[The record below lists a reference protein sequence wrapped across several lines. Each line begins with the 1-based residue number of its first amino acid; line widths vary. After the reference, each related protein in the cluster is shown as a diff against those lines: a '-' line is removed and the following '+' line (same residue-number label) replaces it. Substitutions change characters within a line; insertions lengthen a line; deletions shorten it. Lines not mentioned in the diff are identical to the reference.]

1 MQQLSVI
8 GIEDDVL
15 ILESESG
22 ERFRVPVDALPERRK
37 ASAAIPHRERKASPR
52 AIQALIRGG
61 MTAEEVAA
69 STGEEL
75 AYVERFEGPVVAERE
90 HVLSSALSIP
100 VASGDIDPLAGETT
114 FGAAIDER
122 LNELHA
128 SDRSWAAWKDA
139 EGGAWTVR
147 LRFTTEA
154 IQHEAV
160 WGYEPKKA
168 TLTPR
173 GKEAVSLSQTG
184 DATSVLVPRLRAI
197 DRQSRPTAP
206 DAAASAPAPAD
217 GGAPPISQRA
227 AAHDAAQHEA
237 GSAERTPAG
246 RAGQPSSSRSSA
258 GRGSAGRADTG
269 AVIGQSDTGRFDS
282 DAFRIQRGPTR
293 SAPAPVEPGIGLEEA
308 VESSAASEAPRGDR
322 SNEPTKADNPW
333 LRRRGGEVGS
343 QPENVQ
349 AAAINRPAA
358 SAQPNHTAELLDALR
373 RRRSERE
380 AALRTAES
388 EPSLFEVQPEAEPAP
403 QEEQRPQRA
412 TGTGPVGGRKRGSR
426 AAMPSWD
433 EIVFGSRT
441 ED

>member
-8 GIEDDVL
+8 GVEDDVL
-15 ILESESG
+15 ILESASG
-22 ERFRVPVDALPERRK
+22 ERFRVPVDALPEHRK
-37 ASAAIPHRERKASPR
+37 PAAAIPHRERKARPR
-52 AIQALIRGG
+52 DIQSLIRGG
-61 MTAEEVAA
+61 MTAEEVA
-69 STGEEL
+69 SVTGEEL
-75 AYVERFEGPVVAERE
+75 AYIERFEGPVVAERS
-90 HVLSSALSIP
+90 HVLDSALSIP

-122 LNELHA
+122 LSDLHA
-128 SDRSWAAWKDA
+128 SDRTWAAWKDA

-173 GKEAVSLSQTG
+173 GKEATSLSQTG

-197 DRQSRPTAP
+197 DRQQRPAAP
-206 DAAASAPAPAD
+206 DAAATAPVSAPAPAD
-217 GGAPPISQRA
+217 DADAPPISQRG
-227 AAHDAAQHEA
+227 AQ
-237 GSAERTPAG
+237 R
-246 RAGQPSSSRSSA
+246 
-258 GRGSAGRADTG
+258 
-269 AVIGQSDTGRFDS
+269 DTGRFHS
-282 DAFRIQRGPTR
+282 DAFRIQRATTR
-293 SAPAPVEPGIGLEEA
+293 PAPEPVEPGVGLEDAVESSSAPAP
-308 VESSAASEAPRGDR
+308 SEAPAANRQQ
-322 SNEPTKADNPW
+322 EPTKADNPW

-343 QPENVQ
+343 QPEDVQ
-349 AAAINRPAA
+349 HAAINRPAA

-380 AALRTAES
+380 ATLRTAES
-388 EPSLFEVQPEAEPAP
+388 EPSLFEVEPETADAAPSAPA

-412 TGTGPVGGRKRGSR
+412 TGTGPVAGRKRGSR
-426 AAMPSWD
+426 VAMPSWD

-441 ED
+441 DD

>member
-8 GIEDDVL
+8 GVEDDVL

-22 ERFRVPVDALPERRK
+22 ERFRVPVEQLPEHRK
-37 ASAAIPHRERKASPR
+37 PAAAVPHRERKARPR
-52 AIQALIRGG
+52 DIQALIRGG

-75 AYVERFEGPVVAERE
+75 AYVERFEGPVVAERN
-90 HVLSSALSIP
+90 HVLESALSIL
-100 VASGDIDPLAGETT
+100 VASGDIDPLASETS

-122 LNELHA
+122 LDDLRA
-128 SDRSWAAWKDA
+128 TDRSWAAWKDA

-154 IQHEAV
+154 IQHEAQ

-173 GKEAVSLSQTG
+173 GKEATSLSQSG
-184 DATSVLVPRLRAI
+184 DASSVLVPRLRAI
-197 DRQSRPTAP
+197 DRQQRPTGP
-206 DAAASAPAPAD
+206 DAAARAPEPEPAVD
-217 GGAPPISQRA
+217 ETAAPPISQRA
-227 AAHDAAQHEA
+227 SSAPTVDAA
-237 GSAERTPAG
+237 RTG
-246 RAGQPSSSRSSA
+246 
-258 GRGSAGRADTG
+258 
-269 AVIGQSDTGRFDS
+269 DTGRFDS
-282 DAFRIQRGPTR
+282 DAFRIQRGAAR
-293 SAPAPVEPGIGLEEA
+293 SAPAPVEPGVGLEDA
-308 VESSAASEAPRGDR
+308 VEAATSAPAPADARTK
-322 SNEPTKADNPW
+322 EPTKADNPW
-333 LRRRGGEVGS
+333 LRRRSGEVGS

-388 EPSLFEVQPEAEPAP
+388 EPSLFEVEPEQPAASVPEPEP
-403 QEEQRPQRA
+403 QRPQRA
-412 TGTGPVGGRKRGSR
+412 TGTGPVAGRKRGSR

-441 ED
+441 DD

>member
-8 GIEDDVL
+8 GVEDDVL
-15 ILESESG
+15 ILESASG
-22 ERFRVPVDALPERRK
+22 ERFRVPVDALPEHRK
-37 ASAAIPHRERKASPR
+37 PATAIPPRERKARPR
-52 AIQALIRGG
+52 DIQSLIRSG

-75 AYVERFEGPVVAERE
+75 AYIERFEGPVVAERN
-90 HVLSSALSIP
+90 HVLESALSIP

-122 LNELHA
+122 LSDLRA

-139 EGGAWTVR
+139 DGGAWTVR
-147 LRFTTEA
+147 LRFTTEG

-168 TLTPR
+168 TLIPR
-173 GKEAVSLSQTG
+173 GKEATSLSQTG

-197 DRQSRPTAP
+197 DRQQRPSTP
-206 DAAASAPAPAD
+206 EAAAAAPTSVPAPAEGAD
-217 GGAPPISQRA
+217 APPISQRA
-227 AAHDAAQHEA
+227 
-237 GSAERTPAG
+237 
-246 RAGQPSSSRSSA
+246 SRH
-258 GRGSAGRADTG
+258 
-269 AVIGQSDTGRFDS
+269 DTGRFDS
-282 DAFRIQRGPTR
+282 DAFRIQRGAAR
-293 SAPAPVEPGIGLEEA
+293 SAPAPVEPGVGLEDA
-308 VESSAASEAPRGDR
+308 VESSAKTEAAAEGRPE
-322 SNEPTKADNPW
+322 EPTKADNPW

-349 AAAINRPAA
+349 HAAINRPAA

-380 AALRTAES
+380 ATLRTAES
-388 EPSLFEVQPEAEPAP
+388 EPSLFEVEPETTDAVASAPAV
-403 QEEQRPQRA
+403 EEQRPQRA
-412 TGTGPVGGRKRGSR
+412 TGTGPVAGRKRGSR

-441 ED
+441 DD

>member
-8 GIEDDVL
+8 GVEDDVL
-15 ILESESG
+15 ILESASG
-22 ERFRVPVDALPERRK
+22 ERFRVPVDALPEHRK
-37 ASAAIPHRERKASPR
+37 PQSAIPHRERKARPR
-52 AIQALIRGG
+52 DIQSLIRGG

-75 AYVERFEGPVVAERE
+75 AYIERFEGPVVAERN
-90 HVLSSALSIP
+90 HVLDSALSIP

-122 LNELHA
+122 LSDLRA

-139 EGGAWTVR
+139 DGGAWTVR

-154 IQHEAV
+154 IEHEAV

-173 GKEAVSLSQTG
+173 GKEATSLSQTG

-197 DRQSRPTAP
+197 DRQQRPAAL
-206 DAAASAPAPAD
+206 DAAATASTSTPEPAQEES
-217 GGAPPISQRA
+217 APPISQRA
-227 AAHDAAQHEA
+227 SQH
-237 GSAERTPAG
+237 
-246 RAGQPSSSRSSA
+246 
-258 GRGSAGRADTG
+258 
-269 AVIGQSDTGRFDS
+269 DTGRFDS
-282 DAFRIQRGPTR
+282 DAFRIQRGTR
-293 SAPAPVEPGIGLEEA
+293 RPAPEPVEPGVDLEEA
-308 VESSAASEAPRGDR
+308 VDASPAADAPADSRAQ
-322 SNEPTKADNPW
+322 EPTKADNPW

-349 AAAINRPAA
+349 TAAINRPAA
-358 SAQPNHTAELLDALR
+358 SSQPNHTAELLDALR

-380 AALRTAES
+380 ATLRTAES
-388 EPSLFEVQPEAEPAP
+388 DPSLFEVEPEATPATP
-403 QEEQRPQRA
+403 SAPAAEEQRPQRA
-412 TGTGPVGGRKRGSR
+412 TGTGPVAGRKRGSR